1 MRTYS
6 WHSTGGSLNDQYDV
20 TVKVSSLAT
29 VSGAPSSVTVTTPV
43 VDMGAAA
50 KVTPSRYPSIGT
62 LEWRASNSPFSP
74 GDSSPAW
81 SSPTGEYR
89 YWQARV
95 TWTDS
100 TRLLERIEF
109 ATPFLALEFV
119 MLRNRFIWEAHTN
132 QNPVT
137 VPFRPIAWS
146 HRVSSI
152 QQVAVG
158 YQVTFAEQADEYW
171 LLLQE

>member
-50 KVTPSRYPSIGT
+50 KVTPSRYPTIGT

-81 SSPTGEYR
+81 SNPTGEYR

-95 TWTDS
+95 TWTDPS
-100 TRLLERIEF
+100 LLLERIEF
-109 ATPFLALEFV
+109 VSAQPIIARVRYSALGW
-119 MLRNRFIWEAHTN
+119 LLHHRNVSAPYR
-132 QNPVT
+132 PVEKPVGG
-137 VPFRPIAWS
+137 VPR
-146 HRVSSI
+146 SI
-152 QQVAVG
+152 EQQGDSVQWQG
-158 YQVTFAEQADEYW
+158 DTDEYITTRDA
-171 LLLQE
+171 